1 MKELA
6 GGSYDEKDTV
16 SAVKKARAGEQQ
28 QINIERIKAEIAAEN
43 EKMAEENKENLTKN
57 ISNNESEI
65 GEDTEDVSEVD
76 EEIDEIEESITDG
89 DSAEEEIIEEV
100 EEEDTEQPLSPSDSS
115 PNREQNSEDSENISS
130 LRGERDH
137 EVVED
142 LNSPAKPQKDCDEGV
157 ESENNP
163 ITDENQTLVIT
174 SENLPFSKM
183 KQLMTIVS

>member
-28 QINIERIKAEIAAEN
+28 QLNIERIKAEIAAEN
-43 EKMAEENKENLTKN
+43 EKVAEENKENLTKN

-65 GEDTEDVSEVD
+65 GEDTEDVLEVD

-100 EEEDTEQPLSPSDSS
+100 EEEALSPSDRS

-142 LNSPAKPQKDCDEGV
+142 LNSPAKPQKDGDEGV

-163 ITDENQTLVIT
+163 ITDENQIFVIT